1 MPVHTDI
8 VDADRERTDPRLWSV
23 DQVVAWLSEVSLDQT
38 TIDIF
43 AERHINGAA
52 LVKRLTLSVLCS
64 DLGIPADIALGI
76 MPRIRALCQRWAIVP
91 VELDDNTLDTLT
103 APHFEMFGAGDGSL
117 SDSSSED
124 DSTAQLIRR
133 MANEAP
139 GRVVAR
145 RLSLFSTAFLGS
157 CSNSDSE
164 SESGTDMDCR
174 MSENESD
181 SVLERVADIQL
192 ETADSDSETMSLS
205 VKSTSTNLL
214 LEVLTHELP
223 ALDPGVVSSPLTSA
237 RLPDKLDQMRIDVV
251 PSSPAQTP
259 DELPLLAQSSVAPEL
274 LPPSTDTAHVTLDS
288 GDDCDVEHIEASM
301 ILSDPDPVTNNA
313 NPEHSLSATDMDTD
327 DRDLEPATVTPKPK
341 RRIAPMLITTE
352 LSNNLTGNII
362 DQCGEEDDLLGPP
375 APVQSSRRTRDLLR
389 SEFPCSALLFEPR
402 AHRIR
407 HSGSN
412 MTGFPTVDFME
423 TAGDTFWFCRYR
435 SCRMT
440 SENIEQTKDG
450 KWVALWNRMLY
461 VQALQRHLVCDD
473 SLLTE
478 TDNSEDT
485 VLPLYGESDGEGE
498 LSDGLMREIAKEQ
511 RDVVARKEKAAETE
525 SRRVTMVTTVIREM
539 VEQYALEWHNR
550 IQPKFEENA
559 FHIWGKYI
567 AIRDVLLQ
575 RLADLRDRRLLKA
588 QQSVISSGVTTR
600 NQAKSLCGGLRATV
614 EDIAQLSWVL
624 NLLAQPRPARPP
636 PVSPTIQQVSQPNDV
651 PVDAE
656 LEV

>member
-1 MPVHTDI
+1 
-8 VDADRERTDPRLWSV
+8 
-23 DQVVAWLSEVSLDQT
+23 
-38 TIDIF
+38 
-43 AERHINGAA
+43 
-52 LVKRLTLSVLCS
+52 
-64 DLGIPADIALGI
+64 
-76 MPRIRALCQRWAIVP
+76 
-91 VELDDNTLDTLT
+91 
-103 APHFEMFGAGDGSL
+103 
-117 SDSSSED
+117 
-124 DSTAQLIRR
+124 
-133 MANEAP
+133 
-139 GRVVAR
+139 
-145 RLSLFSTAFLGS
+145 
-157 CSNSDSE
+157 
-164 SESGTDMDCR
+164 
-174 MSENESD
+174 
-181 SVLERVADIQL
+181 
-192 ETADSDSETMSLS
+192 
-205 VKSTSTNLL
+205 
-214 LEVLTHELP
+214 
-223 ALDPGVVSSPLTSA
+223 
-237 RLPDKLDQMRIDVV
+237 MRIDVV
-251 PSSPAQTP
+251 PSSPAQAP

-274 LPPSTDTAHVTLDS
+274 LPPSSDTAHVTLDI
-288 GDDCDVEHIEASM
+288 GDNDVEHIEARM

-313 NPEHSLSATDMDTD
+313 NTEHSLSATDMDTD
-327 DRDLEPATVTPKPK
+327 AGDLEPTTVTPKPK

-362 DQCGEEDDLLGPP
+362 DQCDEEDDSLGPP
-375 APVQSSRRTRDLLR
+375 APVQSSRRTRDMLR
-389 SEFPCSALLFEPR
+389 SEFHSSTLLFEPR
-402 AHRIR
+402 AHRVR

-412 MTGFPTVDFME
+412 MTGFPTVGFME

-485 VLPLYGESDGEGE
+485 VLPLYGESDDEGE
-498 LSDGLMREIAKEQ
+498 LSDGLMREISKEQ
-511 RDVVARKEKAAETE
+511 KDVVAHKEKAAETE

-600 NQAKSLCGGLRATV
+600 NQAKALCGGLRATV

-624 NLLAQPRPARPP
+624 NLLTQPRPARPP

-656 LEV
+656 LEVGAAEPEGAAALLEKSASSDSDITSSDDMADFIDDDDDDDYHKKQIVTLSIPVEIKAVEKRIRRPPVPRRS